1 MSKSKIEICVGTTC
15 HVMGAH
21 ALSEIYDE
29 LSEDIKDK
37 FDCKY
42 SLCFGDCHEKAK
54 PPLIKVNG
62 ELVQNVTPDMFREI
76 IEKIVKE

>member
-1 MSKSKIEICVGTTC
+1 MSKKLVEICVGTTC

-29 LSEDIKDK
+29 LSDEMKSK
-37 FDCKY
+37 FDFKY

-54 PPLIKVNG
+54 PPLIKVDG
-62 ELVQNVTPDMFREI
+62 ELYQAVNPDMFRDI
-76 IEKIVKE
+76 LEKIVKE